1 MEGSNPIETEPKA
14 KASGRSIASMVLGI
28 ASLIIIPIVG
38 FITGSLG
45 VIFGGL
51 ELKAIK
57 KGRSSSKGK
66 GFAITGLI
74 TGIVGLVVQL
84 MMIAIPNYIHLSERG
99 VKDNEVKSVA
109 HTVQLAVEDYRTSPG
124 KAGIKPTSVSEI
136 DSFLTAYDRDKQNPF
151 AQNQT
156 YSSSGGGLVDGYP
169 TQPGQVG
176 YVFKDQRVP
185 YRIIALGKYGKP
197 TLTLEEGH

>member
-1 MEGSNPIETEPKA
+1 MEDSSSMEKGPKA
-14 KASGRSIASMVLGI
+14 KASGCAIASLVFGI

-66 GFAITGLI
+66 GFALTGLI

-84 MMIAIPNYIHLSERG
+84 MMIAIPNYMHLSERG
-99 VKDNEVKSVA
+99 VKDNEVKNVA
-109 HTVQLAVEDYRTSPG
+109 HTLQLAVEDYRTSLG
-124 KAGIKPTSVSEI
+124 HEGIKPTSVSEI
-136 DSFLTAYDRDKQNPF
+136 DSFLTTSFGDRRNPF
-151 AQNQT
+151 KENQT

-176 YVFKDQRVP
+176 YVFTDQRVP
-185 YRIIALGKYGKP
+185 YKIIALGKDGEP
-197 TLTLEEGH
+197 ILTLEEGQ

>member
-1 MEGSNPIETEPKA
+1 MEGSNSTEKGPKA
-14 KASGRSIASMVLGI
+14 KASGRAIASLVLGI

-38 FITGSLG
+38 FITGALG

-74 TGIVGLVVQL
+74 TGIVGLVVQF
-84 MMIAIPNYIHLSERG
+84 MIIAVPNYLNLSKRG
-99 VKDNEVKSVA
+99 VSDNTVKSVA
-109 HTVQLAVEDYRTSPG
+109 HAVQLAVEDYRTSPG
-124 KAGIKPTSVSEI
+124 HEGIKPTSVSEI
-136 DSFLTAYDRDKQNPF
+136 DSFLTTSFGDRRNPF
-151 AQNQT
+151 KENQT
-156 YSSSGGGLVDGYP
+156 YSPSGGGLVDGYP

-176 YVFKDQRVP
+176 YVFTDQRVP

-197 TLTLEEGH
+197 VLTLEEGH